1 MHTTQLLI
9 LGIAASACA
18 VALAACG
25 SVGYNSAATTNP
37 STSALTLSECMH
49 SRGIKNFPDPTNGP
63 GGPGLELSTSPGS
76 ETVIANGI
84 TFSGPAFQAAEK
96 ACAKLLPGG
105 GAPPPPPTNQQK
117 QQALEFAACMRKHGV
132 PNFPDPTFSRGGG
145 PKLQPAG
152 INPNSPAFQLAAKTC
167 GGGRLTIG

>member
-1 MHTTQLLI
+1 MHITPIVAGLF
-9 LGIAASACA
+9 AAGYV

-25 SVGYNSAATTNP
+25 SSAYNSAATTNP
-37 STSALTLSECMH
+37 SATALTLSECMH
-49 SRGIKNFPDPTNGP
+49 SHGIKNFPDPTSGA
-63 GGPGLELSTSPGS
+63 GGPSLELSTSPGS
-76 ETVIANGI
+76 GTVIADGI

-132 PNFPDPTFSRGGG
+132 PDFPDPTFARGGG
-145 PKLQPAG
+145 PKLAPAG
-152 INPNSPAFQLAAKTC
+152 LDPSSPAFRHAVTAC
-167 GGGRLTIG
+167 GGGRQMIG